1 MTSHAY
7 GFGCTQAGIFA
18 GAMSNP
24 VDLVKVRMQAREG
37 AGARVAAVICDVY
50 RRDGIAGFWRGT
62 GPGMTRAAVLTA
74 SQCVSYERAKAAWKQ
89 VTGMGDGVGTYIG
102 ASMAAGVVTTT
113 ATSPVDVVKTHMYAR
128 GLKGQGM
135 LAALASLVR
144 ELGPLI
150 LFRGWT
156 ANWARL
162 GPQTAITFVVNEELR
177 GLVGAQ
183 QL

>member
-1 MTSHAY
+1 M
-7 GFGCTQAGIFA
+7 F
-18 GAMSNP
+18 
-24 VDLVKVRMQAREG
+24 
-37 AGARVAAVICDVY
+37 
-50 RRDGIAGFWRGT
+50 
-62 GPGMTRAAVLTA
+62 
-74 SQCVSYERAKAAWKQ
+74 AKAAWKQ